1 MNKLLSKLLTFF
13 LVLVGFYFP
22 SWANANSLQKIDL
35 NAQNK
40 SLKTI
45 IESLEKQS
53 NYYFIYDNE
62 LLNSNKNLS
71 INFDNLTFEE
81 TVKLLSSKINVNYK
95 IVDKTVTFY
104 SKNSNV
110 TQQEVTITGIVKL
123 KNKDN
128 DIPFPVNGVSVFI
141 KGTNKGTTTDFKG
154 QFSLKING
162 SANLVISYLGYEK
175 KEMTVTA
182 TTKIDLVLQEL
193 QGTLNEVVVSA
204 YGTKETK
211 ENQIG
216 SAYTVTAKDLEK
228 RPALRI
234 DALLQGLVPGLEFS
248 SQDQGNSSARP
259 RYSTRIRGES
269 SAPYGVMANDPL
281 WVLDGI
287 PVNTGGTTNSIAGP
301 ETSISPLTYINPED
315 IESITVL
322 KDASATA
329 IYGSSGSNGVILV
342 RTKKGNGTPIV
353 KYTFRTTIDEIADHN
368 TFNVLNGDQYRRV
381 VDEMGLSSDI
391 AGYGDVS
398 TNWLDTYYRKG
409 VVNTH
414 NLSLSGSNESTN
426 YYVSGS
432 YYDQKLTG
440 IANATQRYSLRSQIN
455 TDVSKRLSFNFVFGG
470 SFNSND
476 MWTIG
481 DNYYKELPVRSPYK
495 KDGSFALYDY
505 LGYRL
510 SPSLAEAYQNENDQ
524 STLQAFSQIQ
534 ATFRIM
540 EGLDFTTRAG
550 IDFSSIN
557 ELKYASMQN
566 LTGMSSNGYLYK
578 NQARMYNWTSNG
590 TLNYTKQL
598 FDGTLSA
605 LLGFEANKSNSSFIR
620 ASAFNFPNDYV
631 RELSMAIAANTRSS
645 GSTNETAS
653 MSTFGRVSYLW
664 KDKYNVSFSYRRDG
678 DSDFGENVKWANFY
692 AIGGAWTISNEE
704 FWKDNLPKEINFL
717 KLKVSYGTAGNGRF
731 NGNYAKGLYS
741 FSESNSYGDIVG
753 ATMSRGRNSGLKWET
768 TYKFNTGLDFGLFN
782 RINVGLEYYRDVT
795 KDLISNATVSLT
807 TGQRSIYINDGKL
820 RNEGLEAVITSTN
833 INSGDFTWSTNFNV
847 AFNRNKVLSL
857 ATEIGQSN
865 LTSIMQ
871 VGDDSRSVYLVRW
884 AGVDPST
891 GDPMWYDINGNI
903 TKLFDLNNRV
913 VIGRPSPDF
922 YGGIT
927 NLLSYKG
934 FNLSFLVL
942 YTQGGLSLSNLL
954 NETGHDGLNIL
965 NTNMS
970 TDLLDHWRYP
980 GDLSV
985 NPRLST
991 ISTSSNRNS
1000 TRYLLSRSNIQ
1011 LKNVSL
1017 EYKLPD
1023 SFVKKGFLKKATV
1036 YLMADNVAMWTPY
1049 RTSKRN
1055 NLGNGEYET
1064 IKLNTYANSFEGTPG
1079 QMSFSAGVN
1088 LTF

>member
-13 LVLVGFYFP
+13 LVLVCFYFP

-53 NYYFIYDNE
+53 NYYFIYDND

-71 INFDNLTFEE
+71 VNFDNLTFEE

-95 IVDKTVTFY
+95 IVDKTVTLY
-104 SKNSNV
+104 SKGNNV
-110 TQQEVTITGIVKL
+110 SQQEVTITGFVKL

-128 DIPFPVNGVSVFI
+128 NIPFAVNGVSVLI

-154 QFSLKING
+154 QFLLKING
-162 SANLVISYLGYEK
+162 PVTLVISYLGYEK
-175 KEMTVTA
+175 KEINVNGA
-182 TTKIDLVLQEL
+182 TKIDLVLQEL
-193 QGTLNEVVVSA
+193 EGTLNEVVVSA
-204 YGTKETK
+204 YGIKETK

-234 DALLQGLVPGLEFS
+234 DALLEGLVPGLEFS
-248 SQDQGNSSARP
+248 SQDQNGAARP
-259 RYSTRIRGES
+259 RYSTRIRGEA
-269 SAPYGVMANDPL
+269 SAPYGVMSNEPL

-287 PVNTGGTTNSIAGP
+287 PVNTGGTTNFIAGP

-353 KYTFRTTIDEIADHN
+353 KYTFRTTIDQLAAHN

-381 VDEMGLSSDI
+381 VNEMGLSADI
-391 AGYGDVS
+391 ADYGNVS
-398 TNWLDTYYRKG
+398 TNWLDTYYKQG
-409 VVNTH
+409 QINTH

-426 YYVSGS
+426 YYISGS
-432 YYDQKLTG
+432 FYDQKLTR
-440 IANATQRYSLRSQIN
+440 IVNETQRYSLRSQIN
-455 TDVSKRLSFNFVFGG
+455 TDVSKKLSFNFVFGG
-470 SFNSND
+470 SLNSND
-476 MWTIG
+476 MWSIG
-481 DNYYKELPVRSPYK
+481 DNYYTELPVRSPYNP
-495 KDGSFALYDY
+495 DGSYALYDY
-505 LGYRL
+505 LGNKL
-510 SPSLAEAYQNENDQ
+510 VPSLAEAYQNDNDQ

-540 EGLDFTTRAG
+540 PGLDFTTRAG

-557 ELKYASMQN
+557 ELRYESMQN
-566 LTGMSSNGYLYK
+566 LTGRDRNGYLYK
-578 NQARMYNWTSNG
+578 NQSRLYNWTSSS
-590 TLNYTKQL
+590 TLKYTKQL
-598 FDGTLSA
+598 FDGELNA
-605 LLGFEANKSNSSFIR
+605 LLGFEANKSNSSYIK

-631 RELSMAIAANTRSS
+631 RELSMAISTNTRSN
-645 GSTNETAS
+645 GGTTEMAS
-653 MSTFGRVSYLW
+653 MSNFGQLSYLW
-664 KDKYNVSFSYRRDG
+664 KEKYNVSFSYRRDG
-678 DSDFGENVKWANFY
+678 DSDFGQDVKWANFY
-692 AIGGAWTISNEE
+692 AVGGAWTISKED
-704 FWKDNLPKEINFL
+704 FWKNNVPEEINFL
-717 KLKVSYGTAGNGRF
+717 KFKASYGTAGNGRF
-731 NGNYAKGLYS
+731 NGNYAKGIYDL
-741 FSESNSYGDIVG
+741 SEANAYGDIVG
-753 ATMSRGRNSGLKWET
+753 ATMTRGRNSGLKWET
-768 TYKFNTGLDFGLFN
+768 TYKFNTGIDFSLFN
-782 RINVGLEYYRDVT
+782 RVNVGLEYYRDIT
-795 KDLISNATVSLT
+795 QDLISDATVSFT
-807 TGQRSIYINDGKL
+807 TGQRSIYQNNGKL
-820 RNEGLEAVITSTN
+820 RNTGFEATISSTN
-833 INSGDFTWSTNFNV
+833 INKGSFTWTTNFNL

-857 ATEIGQSN
+857 ATEVGQSN
-865 LTSIMQ
+865 TTSIMQ
-871 VGDDSRSVYLVRW
+871 VGYDTRSVYLVRW

-891 GDPMWYDINGNI
+891 GDPMWYDAAGNI

-913 VIGRPSPDF
+913 IIGRPNPDF
-922 YGGIT
+922 YGGVT

-942 YTQGGLSLSNLL
+942 YTKGGISLSDLSST
-954 NETGHDGLNIL
+954 TGHDGLNIL
-965 NTNMS
+965 SNNMS
-970 TDLLDHWRYP
+970 TDLLDHWKYP

-985 NPRLST
+985 NPRL
-991 ISTSSNRNS
+991 TSIATGSNRQS
-1000 TRYLLSRSNIQ
+1000 TRYLLDRSNIQ
-1011 LKNVSL
+1011 LKNVSI
-1017 EYKLPD
+1017 EYRLPD
-1023 SFVKKGFLKKATV
+1023 NFVKRGFLKRAAV
-1036 YLMADNVAMWTPY
+1036 YIMADNVAIWTPY

-1064 IKLNTYANSFEGTPG
+1064 IKLNTYANSLNGVPA
-1079 QMSFSAGVN
+1079 SASYSAGIN